1 MVTASPYAVI
11 TWFVMM
17 LVLSQAGLTVT
28 NPTTLLFMFLFF
40 APTWLVGEYVFD
52 MIRFRKEKP

>member
-1 MVTASPYAVI
+1 MSVEHRTVTAIGARRALKKCFAKQRP
-11 TWFVMM
+11 
-17 LVLSQAGLTVT
+17 
-28 NPTTLLFMFLFF
+28 MFLFF